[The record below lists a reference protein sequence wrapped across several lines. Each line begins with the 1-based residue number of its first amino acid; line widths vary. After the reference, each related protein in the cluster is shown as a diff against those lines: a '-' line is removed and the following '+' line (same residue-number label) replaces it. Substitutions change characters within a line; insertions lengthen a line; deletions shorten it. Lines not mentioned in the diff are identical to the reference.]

1 MWHNYLRN
9 TLILYNNTMYTQKE
23 MIENLADF
31 IKELE
36 KSKMITLR
44 TSTELEILANR
55 FLTGQKL

>member
-1 MWHNYLRN
+1 
-9 TLILYNNTMYTQKE
+9 MYTQKE
-23 MIENLADF
+23 MLENLADF

>member
-23 MIENLADF
+23 MLENLADF

-36 KSKMITLR
+36 KSKMITLH
-44 TSTELEILANR
+44 TGTELEILANR